1 MSVRPINQER
11 IKMNSTDRL
20 SLSLL
25 LLRIGI
31 FIVMLMWTLD
41 KFLHPE
47 HSTSVYEH
55 FYFLPGLAPSVF
67 YLIGAAEL
75 ALITGFV
82 IGLKKRFT
90 YGAILLLHGI
100 STLSSYRQ
108 YLTPFQSG
116 HLLFFAA
123 WPMLAACFALY
134 YLRDADTRWVVR

>member
-1 MSVRPINQER
+1 MKFV
-11 IKMNSTDRL
+11 DRL
-20 SLSLL
+20 PLSLF
-25 LLRIGI
+25 LLRVGV
-31 FIVMLMWTLD
+31 FVVMLMWTLD

-55 FYFLPGLAPSVF
+55 FYFLPGLGPSVF

-75 ALITGFV
+75 ALIIGFV
-82 IGLKKRFT
+82 VGFKKRLT

-108 YLTPFQSG
+108 YLTPFQSE

-134 YLRDADTRWVVR
+134 YLRDADTRWVVN